1 MSDRYLLTSRPATTT
16 KVVAASGRLRNE
28 HFLLTADHILLEV
41 ESATFE
47 LVSAMAEGSI
57 QIHMTCPEPE
67 AEYVIFAQ
75 SAVFQPDQQRLTLN
89 GWIGVRE
96 NGVMC
101 GPVAAHGHL
110 IVPTDGSF
118 LLPHMGGSPFVH
130 GPQLMPAAA

>member
-1 MSDRYLLTSRPATTT
+1 MSDRYLITSRPTTT

-41 ESATFE
+41 ETATFE

-57 QIHMTCPEPE
+57 EIHMTCPDAES
-67 AEYVIFAQ
+67 EYVIFAQ
-75 SAVFQPDQQRLTLN
+75 SAVFQPHRQRLTLN

-101 GPVAAHGHL
+101 GPVASHGHL
-110 IVPTDGSF
+110 VVPTDGSF
-118 LLPHMGGSPFVH
+118 LLPHITENPFQTEPLPM
-130 GPQLMPAAA
+130 PQAA